1 MTLVKN
7 ASAPIPVVVGIDV
20 EPDPR
25 LTDPQRPE
33 PWRGFERLYPF
44 FMELRSQLASHSG
57 TQPQFSWFFRLDPQV
72 AGTYGD
78 PAWPLKHYERQV
90 AGLLAAG
97 DEVGVHTHAYRWAP
111 GRGTWIV
118 DEADPEWIDQ
128 CLGSSF
134 QAFAGFFHR
143 PCRVHKTGDRWLSNA
158 AVATLEALGA
168 RVDLTLE
175 PGVRSPLTSHEVH
188 TGSPIDCT
196 HVSRRAY
203 RPAPDDFRTPDPTGE
218 RRVWMLP
225 LSTGRVPWYM
235 QFPRRLYHRLR
246 PAHGAP
252 GDESSHVT
260 VTLRPGFRPYLFR
273 ALVEQLL
280 AGGDTAHLALN
291 FRSSDGIEP
300 AQVRRIAAN
309 LTGLL
314 SHPLAARLRFVGA
327 QAGLGILESAP
338 ASHK

>member
-1 MTLVKN
+1 VTLVVN
-7 ASAPIPVVVGIDV
+7 ASEPIPVVVGIDV

-33 PWRGFERLYPF
+33 PWRGFERLYSF
-44 FMELRSQLASHSG
+44 FMELRSQLASPSG
-57 TQPQFSWFFRLDPQV
+57 TRPQFSWFFRLDPQV

-97 DEVGVHTHAYRWAP
+97 DEVGIHTHAYRWAP
-111 GRGTWIV
+111 GGTWIV

-134 QAFAGFFHR
+134 QAFEAFFHR
-143 PCRVHKTGDRWLSNA
+143 TCRVHKTGDRWLSNA

-175 PGVRSPLTSHEVH
+175 PGVRSPLTSNEVH

-203 RPAPDDFRTPDPTGE
+203 RPAPNDFRTPDPTGK

-225 LSTGRVPWYM
+225 LSTCRVPWYM

-246 PAHGAP
+246 PACRAP
-252 GDESSHVT
+252 GDESSHVDGQHHT
-260 VTLRPGFRPYLFR
+260 SSRLSSRGFSR
-273 ALVEQLL
+273 ATKSHGSPRSGRRESQSP
-280 AGGDTAHLALN
+280 AGGVPIMQPPLPEVA
-291 FRSSDGIEP
+291 
-300 AQVRRIAAN
+300 RRGAAK
-309 LTGLL
+309 
-314 SHPLAARLRFVGA
+314 PEDAAEQRCGTSGGGSRGKGGGRGEDA
-327 QAGLGILESAP
+327 
-338 ASHK
+338 